1 MALVSLAGVVLYL
14 IGIPSLFFYKLFSN
28 RAYTIFTK
36 SLSMLSEQVETGEE
50 RPEKAVQRMLELAD
64 QFSRKLGKK
73 KLRCAV
79 CDQLNED
86 TARACA
92 HCGAE
97 AVSQCI
103 NCKLVAYCSRKCQK
117 RHWRDHHKGRC
128 FSPSERAAFRTPA
141 TAAQLWHASW
151 RGEEAA
157 VLDLSMHGANVNH
170 FNTKVGCN
178 ALFIAA
184 QEGHDAVVRALLDA
198 GADKEIARN
207 DGTTAL
213 FIAAQVGHDACVRA
227 LLDAGADTDHALNR
241 TTPLYIAAFHGH
253 EVIVRALLDAGADKD
268 RPSKDGATPLYA
280 AAVHGHEAC
289 VRALLDAGADKDR
302 ATNDGNTPLF
312 IAAQDGH
319 DAIARALLDTGA
331 DIDLADK
338 ESATPLYI
346 AVQNGHGTIARAL
359 LDAGADKDR
368 AMKNG
373 LTPLIFASG
382 TGQIDLARALLSA
395 GADTRKTYL
404 GKTALEHARTAEMRE
419 LLG

>member
-1 MALVSLAGVVLYL
+1 MWTCDTCRVPNAADKPVCEACNWG
-14 IGIPSLFFYKLFSN
+14 
-28 RAYTIFTK
+28 
-36 SLSMLSEQVETGEE
+36 E
-50 RPEKAVQRMLELAD
+50 RPPQQAPA
-64 QFSRKLGKK
+64 
-73 KLRCAV
+73 AAPAPPPAA
-79 CDQLNED
+79 

-170 FNTKVGCN
+170 VNTKVGCN

-213 FIAAQVGHDACVRA
+213 FIAAQVGLSLIHISEP
-227 LLDAGADTDHALNR
+227 T
-241 TTPLYIAAFHGH
+241 
-253 EVIVRALLDAGADKD
+253 
-268 RPSKDGATPLYA
+268 RPY
-280 AAVHGHEAC
+280 
-289 VRALLDAGADKDR
+289 
-302 ATNDGNTPLF
+302 
-312 IAAQDGH
+312 
-319 DAIARALLDTGA
+319 
-331 DIDLADK
+331 
-338 ESATPLYI
+338 
-346 AVQNGHGTIARAL
+346 
-359 LDAGADKDR
+359 
-368 AMKNG
+368 
-373 LTPLIFASG
+373 
-382 TGQIDLARALLSA
+382 
-395 GADTRKTYL
+395 
-404 GKTALEHARTAEMRE
+404 
-419 LLG
+419 